1 MKGQDFSRADFMC
14 LFFSLEASVQLA
26 FLTLIVGKNSN
37 MERPL
42 LLYLSL
48 IQSQTLLFIQ
58 PTKFYPGRQ
67 RTLASIR
74 DPKIH
79 IGRILQVRKWL
90 FDNYLLHDRL
100 EHNQSIKQIQRLGV
114 YPALLKNT
122 QRLKKWGKPLY
133 CFFLFFFPQNN
144 PYFAQNLYVF
154 KRNESAVRTLHTPVI
169 SEKR

>member
-14 LFFSLEASVQLA
+14 LVFSLEASVQLA
-26 FLTLIVGKNSN
+26 FLTLIVGKNLSK
-37 MERPL
+37 ERPL
-42 LLYLSL
+42 LLFLSL

-114 YPALLKNT
+114 YPALLKTRNVT
-122 QRLKKWGKPLY
+122 KEVGKAIILLLPIFFSAKQPLFCTESL
-133 CFFLFFFPQNN
+133 CFQ
-144 PYFAQNLYVF
+144 
-154 KRNESAVRTLHTPVI
+154 
-169 SEKR
+169 EK

>member
-14 LFFSLEASVQLA
+14 LIFSLEASVQLA
-26 FLTLIVGKNSN
+26 FLTLIAGKNSN
-37 MERPL
+37 MDCI
-42 LLYLSL
+42 LYLSL

-58 PTKFYPGRQ
+58 PTQFYPGRQ

-114 YPALLKNT
+114 YPVLLKNT

-133 CFFLFFFPQNN
+133 SFFLFF
-144 PYFAQNLYVF
+144 LR
-154 KRNESAVRTLHTPVI
+154 KTTLVLHRI
-169 SEKR
+169 SMFSREMKVHLECFILP

>member
-14 LFFSLEASVQLA
+14 LIFSLEASVQLA
-26 FLTLIVGKNSN
+26 FLTLIAGKNSN
-37 MERPL
+37 MDCI
-42 LLYLSL
+42 LYLSL

-58 PTKFYPGRQ
+58 PTQFYPGRQ

-122 QRLKKWGKPLY
+122 QR
-133 CFFLFFFPQNN
+133 
-144 PYFAQNLYVF
+144 
-154 KRNESAVRTLHTPVI
+154 H
-169 SEKR
+169 

>member
-1 MKGQDFSRADFMC
+1 MC
-14 LFFSLEASVQLA
+14 TFPSEESPNEGTRFFSGGLHVLN
-26 FLTLIVGKNSN
+26 FFVGGK
-37 MERPL
+37 RPVGL
-42 LLYLSL
+42 PDINRGKELKHGLYFVSL
-48 IQSQTLLFIQ
+48 FDPVTNTPFYSAYTV
-58 PTKFYPGRQ
+58 YPGRQ

-122 QRLKKWGKPLY
+122 QR
-133 CFFLFFFPQNN
+133 
-144 PYFAQNLYVF
+144 
-154 KRNESAVRTLHTPVI
+154 H
-169 SEKR
+169 